1 MRRLLIATAVSSSL
15 LAGCYTDDATH
26 PASIA
31 PTVVYLTDAPFPFD
45 SIGSVNI
52 YVSRIE
58 ASAQFDT
65 SGAGNWVEVAAPRKT
80 FDLLSL
86 QQGTTANLGAGVLD
100 AGQYSAIRMT
110 IDVDKSSIKY
120 PNGADAIVHWMG
132 TGEITL
138 YALVEAPV
146 AVTGTGAEIVI
157 DFDVGRS
164 FQYRLFGAKEFN
176 FFPSYLRAV
185 NKAATGTIEGTVT
198 ATANVGPP
206 TTVANANVTV
216 YGPDAV
222 AAASLQVEAT
232 GHTDQQGH
240 YKIAFLPAG
249 NYTVRVE
256 QPIIPAYAASEIPN
270 VAVTIGNVT
279 THNVQMARA
288 EAGLHITGN
297 TVIGVG
303 GTTLLHAATNDSF
316 GNSVGAAVTWVSR
329 SPGIAATVDSVIGDS
344 LDLDKFVLGIQE
356 GSAWIVATSGA
367 LMDSVLIQVVTQP
380 NPNGVATVT
389 VSPPT
394 LDLQVGDSTFLL
406 AEVRDSLGNVL
417 TDRQIAWLPADS
429 SGVVELLLAVGP
441 TAVLKAKITGTV
453 VIRALSEGKTGSATV
468 TVH

>member
-15 LAGCYTDDATH
+15 LTGCYTDDATH
-26 PASIA
+26 SANIA

-52 YVSRIE
+52 YVTRIE
-58 ASAQFDT
+58 ASAVFDT

-80 FDLLSL
+80 FDLLAL
-86 QQGTTANLGAGVLD
+86 QQGTTANLGAGFLD
-100 AGQYSAIRMT
+100 AGQYTAIRMT

-120 PNGADAIVHWMG
+120 PNGTDAIVHWPG
-132 TGEITL
+132 TGEITIHT
-138 YALVEAPV
+138 LVEDPV

-164 FQYRLFGAKEFN
+164 FQYRMFGADEFN
-176 FFPSYLRAV
+176 VFPSLRAV

-198 ATANVGPP
+198 APANVGPP
-206 TTVANANVTV
+206 GAVANANVSV
-216 YGPDAV
+216 YRGDP
-222 AAASLQVEAT
+222 STFGIWYIEAT

-256 QPIIPAYAASEIPN
+256 QPIQPAFAASEIAN

-279 THNVQMARA
+279 THNVLLARA
-288 EAGLHITGN
+288 DAGLHITGN
-297 TVIGVG
+297 TIIGVG
-303 GTTLLHAATNDSF
+303 GTTLLHAATNDSS

-344 LDLDKFVLGIQE
+344 LDQDKFVLGLQE

-367 LMDSVLIQVVTQP
+367 LMDSVLIQVVAQP

-417 TDRQIAWLPADS
+417 TNRQIAWLPADS

-441 TAVLKAKITGTV
+441 TAVLKAKIPGTV